1 MIEILNDRISNND
14 FDLENIDFNIN
25 RKDIL
30 KYEPE
35 NKDYSV
41 IANIPYYI
49 TSPILRHFLYDVE
62 NKPDEMVIL
71 MQKEVAEKIMLNFK
85 NKSSVLSLMIEK
97 KSDVSYEQ
105 DVPKD
110 FFAPAPKIDS
120 AVLLFKY
127 NNKFNEIDDDKFLR
141 LIKI

>member
-1 MIEILNDRISNND
+1 MD
-14 FDLENIDFNIN
+14 FKIN

-30 KYEPE
+30 KYKPE
-35 NKDYSV
+35 EEQYSV

-49 TSPILRHFLYDVE
+49 TSPILRHFLYNVE
-62 NKPDEMVIL
+62 NKPEEMVIL

-85 NKSSVLSLMIEK
+85 NKSSVLSLFVEK

-127 NNKFNEIDDDKFLR
+127 NNKFEDIDDEKFFKM
-141 LIKI
+141 IKI